1 MERTLA
7 RTLQARDRRAVPSR
21 CFIGMERQRMTFN
34 LLDERWIPVFYPD
47 GRAER
52 VGIREALT
60 NAGRIRQIAAS
71 NPMDNVA
78 LLRFL
83 LALLYWCKGNPP
95 EEGSATPGDPFPANW
110 FSQLDANKDLFNLL
124 GKGKRFYQCTDSQS
138 KKLPEK
144 LTANYLIHEIP
155 TGTNKWH
162 FCHSTDKV
170 DGLCP
175 ACCAMGLLR
184 LPLFSTSGGRGKPP
198 GVNSKPPVY
207 VIPVGVSLAETLW
220 FSWRRTANL
229 GTPAWEKPDAQLPKA
244 GEIPLLLGLTW
255 LPRRVWLENP
265 EETKADCVSCGRSER
280 LIRRCVFVGIGST
293 KTEADGPGRNW
304 RDPHVIYGQSS
315 KGDVI
320 SRHASDAIGTSD
332 AAAGQWSKIVA
343 GVLGEQKMNDRSSL
357 WVVGFSTVKNDKYL
371 EAMEY
376 LIPCPCSLQQDQ
388 ETIAK
393 FERWQKEGTSLVR
406 KLQPRNEKKSSRK
419 HIEIPPALASIRP
432 HVEDRVSA
440 KVGKLIA
447 GTDEAWAQ
455 AAAEYGPLMN
465 MIARSLSPGFTTS
478 AVQRRKQIA
487 NVLPDMRPKT
497 GSAKKPSRKQ
507 GGDT

>member
-1 MERTLA
+1 MN
-7 RTLQARDRRAVPSR
+7 
-21 CFIGMERQRMTFN
+21 FN
-34 LLDERWIPVFYPD
+34 LLEERWIPVLYAN
-47 GRAER
+47 GRFGR
-52 VGIREALT
+52 VGIRKALIK
-60 NAGRIRQIAAS
+60 AGQVRQIAAS

-95 EEGSATPGDPFPANW
+95 NEGSATTDDVFPAKW
-110 FSQLDANKDLFNLL
+110 LSKLDANKECFNLL
-124 GKGKRFYQCTDSQS
+124 GVGKRFYQCANSRSS
-138 KKLPEK
+138 KVPEK

-162 FCHSTDKV
+162 FRHSTDKV

-220 FSWRRTANL
+220 FSWRPTANL

-280 LIRRCVFVGIGST
+280 LIRRCVFSGIGST
-293 KTEADGPGRNW
+293 KTEAADPGRDW
-304 RDPHVIYGQSS
+304 RDPHVIYGQNR
-315 KGDVI
+315 KRDVMPL
-320 SRHASDAIGTSD
+320 HASNALGGSD
-332 AAAGQWSKIVA
+332 AAASQWSKIVA
-343 GVLGEQKMNDRSSL
+343 GILGDQKTNDRSSL
-357 WVVGFSTVKNDKYL
+357 RVVGFSTVQNDKYL

-376 LIPCPCSLQQDQ
+376 LMPRPHGTQKDQ
-388 ETIAK
+388 ESIAK
-393 FERWQKEGTSLVR
+393 FERWQKQAAGLIPSLVR
-406 KLQPRNEKKSSRK
+406 IVKSSKEKAGSRK
-419 HIEIPPALASIRP
+419 HKEIAPMVAAVRP
-432 HVEDRVSA
+432 HVEA
-440 KVGKLIA
+440 KVSKKA
-447 GTDEAWAQ
+447 GEILAGRAGAWDE
-455 AAAEYGPLMN
+455 AAAEYRPMMKML
-465 MIARSLSPGFTTS
+465 AKSLSPGFTTA
-478 AVQRRKQIA
+478 AVHRRNQIV
-487 NVLPDMRPKT
+487 NVLPDMRTKLV
-497 GSAKKPSRKQ
+497 SAKKSSRKK
-507 GGDT
+507 GGTSERNGAVH